1 VDARIGQQSLG
12 AGKPYG
18 GDDKQRDTDDD
29 ESETLTMH
37 GRTRRF
43 FEPQAAAHAELGGV
57 HQCQEKEAERLNN
70 EAEGDD
76 RHPCVPRRRTPVYC
90 GVIGITFD
98 HETPPCAAFK
108 IWMSESASADDHQR
122 LADCAKPALAAGS

>member
-1 VDARIGQQSLG
+1 MDARIGQQSLG

-43 FEPQAAAHAELGGV
+43 FEPQAVAHAELVAYTSVRRKRPDVSITKPKAMTATRAYPGG
-57 HQCQEKEAERLNN
+57 
-70 EAEGDD
+70 G
-76 RHPCVPRRRTPVYC
+76 RRFIC

-108 IWMSESASADDHQR
+108 I
-122 LADCAKPALAAGS
+122 G